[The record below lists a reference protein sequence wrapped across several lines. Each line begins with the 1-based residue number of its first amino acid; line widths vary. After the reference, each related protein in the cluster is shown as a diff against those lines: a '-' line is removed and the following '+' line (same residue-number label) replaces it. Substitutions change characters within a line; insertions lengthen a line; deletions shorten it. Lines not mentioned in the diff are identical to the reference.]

1 MALVPQHLPRAAAGL
16 FLLAALA
23 APVHAQ
29 HPGPAADPADVASP
43 DAVIAALYA
52 SISGPAGQ
60 ALDWERFRSLFVP
73 GARLIPTGPR
83 PDGSLGHRV
92 MTVEEY
98 ASQVGPQLEQRDFF
112 EDEIG
117 HRQDRFGEIV
127 QRFSAYASREAPGA
141 EPFTRGVNS
150 IQLWTDGTR
159 WYVVTVL
166 WAAEREGLVIPGEY
180 VGG

>member
-1 MALVPQHLPRAAAGL
+1 MTLPSPHHPHLLAS
-16 FLLAALA
+16 FLLLVAALGT
-23 APVHAQ
+23 PVHGQ
-29 HPGPAADPADVASP
+29 EPGPVDPADVASP

-60 ALDWERFRSLFVP
+60 ALDWDRFRSLFVP

-83 PDGSLGHRV
+83 PDGSLGHSV
-92 MTVEEY
+92 MSVEEY
-98 ASQVGPQLEQRDFF
+98 ATQIGPQLEQRDFF

-150 IQLWTDGTR
+150 IQLWTDGAR
-159 WYVVTVL
+159 WYVVTVM
-166 WAAEREGLVIPGEY
+166 WTAERPGLTIPREY